1 MIRFWGYP
9 AEVVNVTTADGY
21 ILQMHRI
28 PYGKNNSRTTG
39 KRPVIF
45 MQHGLECASD
55 NWVSNLPEQSAGF
68 LFADA
73 GFDVWL
79 GNIRGNTYSKAH
91 ISLNPSHHD
100 FWKFSWDE
108 MVQYDLE
115 AMIDSVLNTTG
126 EDSLYYMGHSQGTLT
141 MFSKL
146 STDQTFAKKVSSLSM
161 YLPIIIFRSRNS
173 LPLLLSEQSSTSRV
187 SWNISPNSFIQKWKL
202 FLISLELESFSHNP
216 GLQS

>member
-1 MIRFWGYP
+1 MIQYWGYP
-9 AEVVNVTTADGY
+9 AEVHNVTTVDGY
-21 ILQMHRI
+21 ILQLHRI
-28 PYGKNNSRTTG
+28 PTG
-39 KRPVIF
+39 KTESSRVAGPKPVIF

-91 ISLNPSHHD
+91 TTMKPSSHD

-115 AMIDSVLNTTG
+115 AMIDYVLNTTG
-126 EDSLYYMGHSQGTLT
+126 QGNLYYMGHSQGTLT

-146 STDQTFAKKVSSLSM
+146 STDQTFTKKVSSRLFIFR
-161 YLPIIIFRSRNS
+161 LIIIFRSRSSS
-173 LPLLLSEQSSTSRV
+173 L
-187 SWNISPNSFIQKWKL
+187 
-202 FLISLELESFSHNP
+202 
-216 GLQS
+216 